1 MAGIKISELPEASCI
16 LGDELVAIVQ
26 DSCTKF
32 VSASAIGSTGADNIT
47 GITTGCGLVGG
58 GTCGS
63 INIAMDNNCFDAF
76 DGAHTTLA
84 AASANWEGTYSTV
97 STASGTWDQSACP
110 GLNCIGA
117 ITEICTGSGMAGG
130 GTSGSL
136 CFVMSPACTTR
147 WNGTATTVQAN
158 SASWAGGTG
167 DITGVTAGT
176 LLSGGATSGDATLG
190 IDSGALNYLNQ
201 SACAGLNCVGD
212 VTTSTNQTICGNKCF
227 NGNILS
233 AGVNLDQLF
242 GSGGG
247 GSGDITGV
255 TAGAGLSGGAT
266 TGNATLA
273 LDGCVVS
280 ALNQSG
286 CAGINCTGTTTADN
300 TQNFTNKSG
309 NISQWTND
317 SNYAQVC
324 GTDNKLTR
332 FNAAGNNIEDSCI
345 TDTSTLVT
353 ISIDTQVT
361 GDLITGGSGHSVST
375 SSNDTAIIGGASN
388 TIGGTACC
396 GVVIGGGSNE
406 TTAQGSVTIGG
417 TMNCT
422 TAKWGSTIAG
432 ALNKV
437 CGSGEQAVV
446 LGGCT
451 NVAKHNSAA
460 IAGATNMTSVSGCM
474 LHANSLFLNNL
485 PVSDPLLAGVVWNC
499 GGTLKISAG

>member
-16 LGDELVAIVQ
+16 LGNELVAIVQ
-26 DSCTKF
+26 ESCTKF
-32 VSASAIGSTGADNIT
+32 VSASAIGSTGSDNIT

-58 GTCGS
+58 GTSGS
-63 INIAMDNNCFDAF
+63 INVAMDNNCFDAF
-76 DGAHTTLA
+76 NGAHTTLA
-84 AASANWEGTYSTV
+84 ATSACWDGNYTTV
-97 STASGTWDQSACP
+97 QSNSGSWDQSACP
-110 GLNCIGA
+110 GLNCVGA
-117 ITEICTGSGMAGG
+117 ITEICTGAGMAGG

-158 SASWAGGTG
+158 SASWVGGTG

-190 IDSGALNYLNQ
+190 IDSGALDYLNQ
-201 SACAGLNCVGD
+201 SACAGLLCVGD
-212 VTTSTNQTICGNKCF
+212 VTTATNQTICGTKCF

-242 GSGGG
+242 GGGG
-247 GSGDITGV
+247 GSGDITAV

-266 TGNATLA
+266 SGAATLA
-273 LDGCVVS
+273 LDGGMVAC
-280 ALNQSG
+280 LDQSG
-286 CAGINCTGTTTADN
+286 CAGINCTGTTTASN

-317 SNYAQVC
+317 SGYATIC

-332 FNAAGNNIEDSCI
+332 FNSAGNNIEDSCI
-345 TDTSTLVT
+345 TDTSTLVS

-361 GDLITGGSGHSVST
+361 GDLITGGSGHTVST

-396 GVVIGGGSNE
+396 GAVIGGGSNKAC
-406 TTAQGSVTIGG
+406 TQGSVTIGG
-417 TMNCT
+417 MMNETNACFS
-422 TAKWGSTIAG
+422 STIGG
-432 ALNKV
+432 ALNKT
-437 CGSGEQAVV
+437 CGSGTQSVV

-451 NVAKHNSAA
+451 NVAKHDSSVL
-460 IAGATNMTSVSGCM
+460 AGGTNMTSVSGCM
-474 LHANSLFLNNL
+474 LHAQTLHLAGL
-485 PVSDPLLAGVVWNC
+485 PVSDPGVPGVVWNHN
-499 GGTLKISAG
+499 GTLCISQ